1 VKSGKDNL
9 HAVGTGIGLSVSRQ
23 LIQRMGGDI
32 FATSELGYGSTFTV
46 TISVP
51 IVELDQTLL
60 GQDVEMTPLN
70 IFMVEDI
77 ELNVTV
83 ARSLLESLGHNVTVA
98 MTGTDA
104 LATFEPTKF
113 DLVLL
118 DIQLP
123 DMTGFDVLSSLQQ
136 QHDNLPPIVALTANV
151 IKDKS
156 EYRNVGMVDAL
167 SKPLSV
173 KALKKVIA
181 KYTQQQEFLD
191 LALPESR
198 TYSVQSPE
206 RVIPNDKEL
215 NNLLDIEMLDSY
227 IDMVGGKIVLDGIEV
242 FEQCMPGY
250 VKILRTNLMAK
261 DQKLVV
267 EESHKIK
274 GAAGSIGLKRL
285 QAVAQKAQSPDL
297 PAWWDNIDEWVEELA
312 SEYKKDIQ
320 LLKTWIREKQ
330 K

>member
-1 VKSGKDNL
+1 
-9 HAVGTGIGLSVSRQ
+9 
-23 LIQRMGGDI
+23 
-32 FATSELGYGSTFTV
+32 
-46 TISVP
+46 
-51 IVELDQTLL
+51 
-60 GQDVEMTPLN
+60 
-70 IFMVEDI
+70 
-77 ELNVTV
+77 
-83 ARSLLESLGHNVTVA
+83 
-98 MTGTDA
+98 
-104 LATFEPTKF
+104 
-113 DLVLL
+113 
-118 DIQLP
+118 
-123 DMTGFDVLSSLQQ
+123 
-136 QHDNLPPIVALTANV
+136 
-151 IKDKS
+151 
-156 EYRNVGMVDAL
+156 MVDAL

-261 DQKLVV
+261 DQELVV